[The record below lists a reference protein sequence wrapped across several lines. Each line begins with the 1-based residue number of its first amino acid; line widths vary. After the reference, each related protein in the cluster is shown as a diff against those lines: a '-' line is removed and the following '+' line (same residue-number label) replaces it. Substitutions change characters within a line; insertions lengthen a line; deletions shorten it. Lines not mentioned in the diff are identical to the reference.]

1 LLRGIT
7 PENNDIYTK
16 TGLINAAIEKLQ
28 IYKDMQDM
36 LYDVDDPGPL
46 RTLNEILSDKEFYK
60 LLDDF
65 VILRSNC
72 KKQQIGI
79 AEQELA
85 KQKADPRS
93 KERREANERLT
104 KINEERE
111 FLLWKYSHNI
121 DTYLRKLL
129 EVK

>member
-1 LLRGIT
+1 
-7 PENNDIYTK
+7 
-16 TGLINAAIEKLQ
+16 
-28 IYKDMQDM
+28 M

>member
-1 LLRGIT
+1 MLRGIT

>member
-1 LLRGIT
+1 MLRGIT

-111 FLLWKYSHNI
+111 FLLWKYSHTI

>member
-1 LLRGIT
+1 MLRGIT

-111 FLLWKYSHNI
+111 FLLWKSSHNI